1 MIAQDKRLNII
12 SLTLVAGVLIT
23 IIKFIAFFITRSN
36 SIYTDALENIINV
49 LASAFAFYSIYLA
62 AQPKDKNHPYGHGK
76 VEFFAVGFEGALII
90 IAAINIIYNA
100 IESLINPKYIH
111 NVDTGIYLI
120 VIAGLL
126 NFVLGYYLV
135 LKSKQLKSI
144 TLEAD
149 GKHLMVDA
157 YTSVGLVV
165 GLIIIY
171 FTQLYVLDAVLSLV
185 LAILILYN
193 GYKLLRK
200 SISGL
205 MDESDLEVVADIVKI
220 LNDNRREEWID
231 VHNLRVQKYGA
242 DLHIDCH
249 LTLPFYFELN
259 KVHDEVQELHELID
273 KEVDAN
279 IEIFIH
285 ADPCLPECCMY
296 CSMKNCDKRSSDK
309 STEILFDIDNI
320 IQNAKHFA
328 SHAKI

>member
-1 MIAQDKRLNII
+1 MSVQDKRLKII
-12 SLTLVAGVLIT
+12 SITLIAGVVIT
-23 IIKFIAFFITRSN
+23 IIKFIAFFITHSN
-36 SIYTDALENIINV
+36 AIYTDALENIINV

-90 IAAINIIYNA
+90 IAAINIIYNS
-100 IESLINPKYIH
+100 IDSIIH
-111 NVDTGIYLI
+111 PEKIRNIDQGIYLI

-126 NFVLGYYLV
+126 NFLLGYFLIR
-135 LKSKQLKSI
+135 KSKELKSI

-157 YTSVGLVV
+157 YTSA
-165 GLIIIY
+165 GLIAGLALIY
-171 FTQLYVLDAVLSLV
+171 YTQIFILDAIISFI
-185 LAILILYN
+185 LALLILFN

-205 MDESDLEVVADIVKI
+205 MDESDIALVRDIVKI
-220 LNDNRREEWID
+220 LNIHRKPEWID
-231 VHNLRVQKYGA
+231 VHNLRVQKYGS

-249 LTLPFYFELN
+249 LTLPFYFDLN
-259 KVHDEVQELHELID
+259 RVHDEVQQLHELIE
-273 KEVDAN
+273 KEAEATV
-279 IEIFIH
+279 EIFIH

-296 CSMKNCDKRSSDK
+296 CSLINCEKRSSSK
-309 STEILFDIDNI
+309 TIDIDFDLDNI
-320 IQNAKHFA
+320 VNNAKHFA